1 MAQTRRSTAR
11 GLEQVPSRRLSAV
24 PAEEAASAAARRG
37 KRRGRIKYRIFT
49 LGLGLDMTMLFLIL
63 VLLAVGLVM
72 MFSASYAYA
81 YYYYGNSYYFI
92 LRQGMFA
99 LVGVVLMLAIST
111 FDYHQ
116 LHKLNLPVFAV
127 SILLLLM
134 VLVFKGTK
142 LAPNKGGAVRW
153 LNLGFV
159 EFQPSEIA
167 KFALILMFAH
177 LIALYGER
185 MKTFRYGFLPFFG
198 ILGLIC
204 VLVIAEKHVS
214 ATIIICLIAFIMMFV
229 GGTKFR
235 YFAVIGGAAAAAI
248 GALVLFS
255 SKFAYAMDRVHGWLD
270 PFNPPEGV
278 DTWQT
283 VQSLY
288 AIGSGQLL
296 GVGIGLCLF
305 LLPLVWK
312 DFALPELIFAPSGI
326 WRRGT
331 RRFPGN
337 LTETSVRCNHK
348 PDSRMIPDYFLSA
361 DMRCLCKRNRIL
373 IPRRLNHPVLIILHM
388 SRRPIHHKANTVDQ
402 SYLHL
407 DIIGNMNRNRFF
419 RNKLRFRRHNRPP
432 CRTLRKFIP
441 GLFPFMNIINSRQHH
456 QIHKTFD
463 KSGFSCTYRPYNAN
477 IDLAARSHLNISI
490 YTQFIHKNTPSIS
503 ILQSFHILY
512 ERGMPLR
519 RMNYLYRRILSLL
532 SRRQFKEHILL

>member
-1 MAQTRRSTAR
+1 
-11 GLEQVPSRRLSAV
+11 
-24 PAEEAASAAARRG
+24 
-37 KRRGRIKYRIFT
+37 
-49 LGLGLDMTMLFLIL
+49 
-63 VLLAVGLVM
+63 
-72 MFSASYAYA
+72 
-81 YYYYGNSYYFI
+81 
-92 LRQGMFA
+92 
-99 LVGVVLMLAIST
+99 
-111 FDYHQ
+111 
-116 LHKLNLPVFAV
+116 
-127 SILLLLM
+127 M

-296 GVGIGLCLF
+296 GVGIGQSRQKYLYIPEPQNDFVFAVVCEELGF
-305 LLPLVWK
+305 IGALIVIIL
-312 DFALPELIFAPSGI
+312 FALFI
-326 WRRGT
+326 WRGVYIALHARDLFGT
-331 RRFPGN
+331 MLALG
-337 LTETSVRCNHK
+337 
-348 PDSRMIPDYFLSA
+348 I
-361 DMRCLCKRNRIL
+361 
-373 IPRRLNHPVLIILHM
+373 
-388 SRRPIHHKANTVDQ
+388 
-402 SYLHL
+402 
-407 DIIGNMNRNRFF
+407 
-419 RNKLRFRRHNRPP
+419 
-432 CRTLRKFIP
+432 
-441 GLFPFMNIINSRQHH
+441 
-456 QIHKTFD
+456 TFQF
-463 KSGFSCTYRPYNAN
+463 GVQA
-477 IDLAARSHLNISI
+477 ILNICVV
-490 YTQFIHKNTPSIS
+490 TNTIPNTGIS
-503 ILQSFHILY
+503 LPFFSFGGTALIMLLA
-512 ERGMPLR
+512 EMGV
-519 RMNYLYRRILSLL
+519 LL
-532 SRRQFKEHILL
+532 SVSRHSNTEKM

>member
-296 GVGIGLCLF
+296 GVGIGQSRQKYLYIPEPQNDFVFAVVCEELGFIGCTAIIVLLLLYLLRVLYIASKARDDLGRCMCFGFFGLIALQSVSNIGMCLA
-305 LLPLVWK
+305 LLPVMGVT
-312 DFALPELIFAPSGI
+312 LPFFSAGGSSAVCLYLGFGLIQGVYMH
-326 WRRGT
+326 R
-331 RRFPGN
+331 
-337 LTETSVRCNHK
+337 
-348 PDSRMIPDYFLSA
+348 PD
-361 DMRCLCKRNRIL
+361 
-373 IPRRLNHPVLIILHM
+373 
-388 SRRPIHHKANTVDQ
+388 ANVP
-402 SYLHL
+402 HL
-407 DIIGNMNRNRFF
+407 RST
-419 RNKLRFRRHNRPP
+419 
-432 CRTLRKFIP
+432 RTLKMNFRK
-441 GLFPFMNIINSRQHH
+441 L
-456 QIHKTFD
+456 
-463 KSGFSCTYRPYNAN
+463 NA
-477 IDLAARSHLNISI
+477 
-490 YTQFIHKNTPSIS
+490 
-503 ILQSFHILY
+503 
-512 ERGMPLR
+512 
-519 RMNYLYRRILSLL
+519 
-532 SRRQFKEHILL
+532 

>member
-24 PAEEAASAAARRG
+24 PAEEAASEAARRG

-235 YFAVIGGAAAAAI
+235 YFAVIGGAAAAVI
-248 GALVLFS
+248 GALVLFPQNLPTP
-255 SKFAYAMDRVHGWLD
+255 W
-270 PFNPPEGV
+270 
-278 DTWQT
+278 T
-283 VQSLY
+283 VST
-288 AIGSGQLL
+288 A
-296 GVGIGLCLF
+296 GL
-305 LLPLVWK
+305 
-312 DFALPELIFAPSGI
+312 IRS
-326 WRRGT
+326 T
-331 RRFPGN
+331 RRRASIHGRRCSHFTPSAPG
-337 LTETSVRCNHK
+337 SCSASASG
-348 PDSRMIPDYFLSA
+348 SR
-361 DMRCLCKRNRIL
+361 
-373 IPRRLNHPVLIILHM
+373 
-388 SRRPIHHKANTVDQ
+388 
-402 SYLHL
+402 
-407 DIIGNMNRNRFF
+407 
-419 RNKLRFRRHNRPP
+419 
-432 CRTLRKFIP
+432 
-441 GLFPFMNIINSRQHH
+441 
-456 QIHKTFD
+456 D
-463 KSGFSCTYRPYNAN
+463 KSISTS
-477 IDLAARSHLNISI
+477 RSRK
-490 YTQFIHKNTPSIS
+490 TT
-503 ILQSFHILY
+503 SFL
-512 ERGMPLR
+512 P
-519 RMNYLYRRILSLL
+519 
-532 SRRQFKEHILL
+532 

>member
-24 PAEEAASAAARRG
+24 PAEEAASEAARRG

-177 LIALYGER
+177 LIG
-185 MKTFRYGFLPFFG
+185 
-198 ILGLIC
+198 

-235 YFAVIGGAAAAAI
+235 YFAVIGGAAAAVI

-296 GVGIGLCLF
+296 GVGIGQSRQKYLYIPEPQNDFVFAVVCEELGF
-305 LLPLVWK
+305 IGALIVIIL
-312 DFALPELIFAPSGI
+312 FALFI
-326 WRRGT
+326 WRGVYIALHARD
-331 RRFPGN
+331 RFGAM
-337 LTETSVRCNHK
+337 LALG
-348 PDSRMIPDYFLSA
+348 I
-361 DMRCLCKRNRIL
+361 
-373 IPRRLNHPVLIILHM
+373 
-388 SRRPIHHKANTVDQ
+388 
-402 SYLHL
+402 
-407 DIIGNMNRNRFF
+407 
-419 RNKLRFRRHNRPP
+419 
-432 CRTLRKFIP
+432 
-441 GLFPFMNIINSRQHH
+441 
-456 QIHKTFD
+456 TFQF
-463 KSGFSCTYRPYNAN
+463 GIQA
-477 IDLAARSHLNISI
+477 ILNICVV
-490 YTQFIHKNTPSIS
+490 TNTIPNTGIS
-503 ILQSFHILY
+503 LPFFSYGGTALIMLLA
-512 ERGMPLR
+512 EMGV
-519 RMNYLYRRILSLL
+519 LL
-532 SRRQFKEHILL
+532 SVSRHSNTEKM

>member
-1 MAQTRRSTAR
+1 
-11 GLEQVPSRRLSAV
+11 
-24 PAEEAASAAARRG
+24 
-37 KRRGRIKYRIFT
+37 
-49 LGLGLDMTMLFLIL
+49 
-63 VLLAVGLVM
+63 
-72 MFSASYAYA
+72 
-81 YYYYGNSYYFI
+81 
-92 LRQGMFA
+92 MFA

-214 ATIIICLIAFIMMFV
+214 ATVIICLIAFIMMFV

-235 YFAVIGGAAAAAI
+235 YFAVIGGAAAAVI

-296 GVGIGLCLF
+296 GVGIGQSRQKYLYIPEPQNDFVFAVVCEELGF
-305 LLPLVWK
+305 IGALIVIIL
-312 DFALPELIFAPSGI
+312 FALFI
-326 WRRGT
+326 WRGVYIALHARDRFGT
-331 RRFPGN
+331 MLALG
-337 LTETSVRCNHK
+337 
-348 PDSRMIPDYFLSA
+348 I
-361 DMRCLCKRNRIL
+361 
-373 IPRRLNHPVLIILHM
+373 
-388 SRRPIHHKANTVDQ
+388 
-402 SYLHL
+402 
-407 DIIGNMNRNRFF
+407 
-419 RNKLRFRRHNRPP
+419 
-432 CRTLRKFIP
+432 
-441 GLFPFMNIINSRQHH
+441 
-456 QIHKTFD
+456 TFQF
-463 KSGFSCTYRPYNAN
+463 GIQA
-477 IDLAARSHLNISI
+477 ILNICVV
-490 YTQFIHKNTPSIS
+490 TNTIPNTGIS
-503 ILQSFHILY
+503 LPFFSYGGTALIMLLA
-512 ERGMPLR
+512 EMGV
-519 RMNYLYRRILSLL
+519 LL
-532 SRRQFKEHILL
+532 SVSRHSNTEKM

>member
-1 MAQTRRSTAR
+1 
-11 GLEQVPSRRLSAV
+11 
-24 PAEEAASAAARRG
+24 
-37 KRRGRIKYRIFT
+37 
-49 LGLGLDMTMLFLIL
+49 MTMLFLIL

-198 ILGLIC
+198 ILGLVC

-296 GVGIGLCLF
+296 GVGIGQSRQKYLYIPEPQNDFVFAVVCEELGF
-305 LLPLVWK
+305 IGALIVIIL
-312 DFALPELIFAPSGI
+312 FALFI
-326 WRRGT
+326 WRGVYIALHARDRFGT
-331 RRFPGN
+331 MLALG
-337 LTETSVRCNHK
+337 
-348 PDSRMIPDYFLSA
+348 I
-361 DMRCLCKRNRIL
+361 
-373 IPRRLNHPVLIILHM
+373 
-388 SRRPIHHKANTVDQ
+388 
-402 SYLHL
+402 
-407 DIIGNMNRNRFF
+407 
-419 RNKLRFRRHNRPP
+419 
-432 CRTLRKFIP
+432 
-441 GLFPFMNIINSRQHH
+441 
-456 QIHKTFD
+456 TFQF
-463 KSGFSCTYRPYNAN
+463 GVQA
-477 IDLAARSHLNISI
+477 ILNICVV
-490 YTQFIHKNTPSIS
+490 TNTIPNTGIS
-503 ILQSFHILY
+503 LPFFSFGGTALIMLLA
-512 ERGMPLR
+512 EMGV
-519 RMNYLYRRILSLL
+519 LL
-532 SRRQFKEHILL
+532 SVSRHSNTEKM

>member
-24 PAEEAASAAARRG
+24 PAEEAASEAARRG

-127 SILLLLM
+127 SILLPAVSSARDM
-134 VLVFKGTK
+134 RPIRPSSV
-142 LAPNKGGAVRW
+142 PRMVRW

-198 ILGLIC
+198 ILGLVC

-229 GGTKFR
+229 GGTKF

-296 GVGIGLCLF
+296 GVGIGQSRQKYLYIPEPQNDFVFAVVCEELGF
-305 LLPLVWK
+305 IGALIVIIL
-312 DFALPELIFAPSGI
+312 FALFI
-326 WRRGT
+326 WRGVYIALHARDRFGT
-331 RRFPGN
+331 MLALG
-337 LTETSVRCNHK
+337 
-348 PDSRMIPDYFLSA
+348 I
-361 DMRCLCKRNRIL
+361 
-373 IPRRLNHPVLIILHM
+373 
-388 SRRPIHHKANTVDQ
+388 
-402 SYLHL
+402 
-407 DIIGNMNRNRFF
+407 
-419 RNKLRFRRHNRPP
+419 
-432 CRTLRKFIP
+432 
-441 GLFPFMNIINSRQHH
+441 
-456 QIHKTFD
+456 TFQF
-463 KSGFSCTYRPYNAN
+463 GIQA
-477 IDLAARSHLNISI
+477 ILNICVV
-490 YTQFIHKNTPSIS
+490 TNTIPNTGIS
-503 ILQSFHILY
+503 LPFFSFGGTALIMLLA
-512 ERGMPLR
+512 EMGV
-519 RMNYLYRRILSLL
+519 LL
-532 SRRQFKEHILL
+532 SVSRHSNTEKM

>member
-24 PAEEAASAAARRG
+24 PAEEAASEAARRG

-255 SKFAYAMDRVHGWLD
+255 SKICLRHG
-270 PFNPPEGV
+270 P
-278 DTWQT
+278 
-283 VQSLY
+283 
-288 AIGSGQLL
+288 
-296 GVGIGLCLF
+296 C
-305 LLPLVWK
+305 
-312 DFALPELIFAPSGI
+312 
-326 WRRGT
+326 
-331 RRFPGN
+331 
-337 LTETSVRCNHK
+337 
-348 PDSRMIPDYFLSA
+348 
-361 DMRCLCKRNRIL
+361 
-373 IPRRLNHPVLIILHM
+373 PR
-388 SRRPIHHKANTVDQ
+388 
-402 SYLHL
+402 
-407 DIIGNMNRNRFF
+407 
-419 RNKLRFRRHNRPP
+419 
-432 CRTLRKFIP
+432 
-441 GLFPFMNIINSRQHH
+441 
-456 QIHKTFD
+456 
-463 KSGFSCTYRPYNAN
+463 
-477 IDLAARSHLNISI
+477 LA
-490 YTQFIHKNTPSIS
+490 
-503 ILQSFHILY
+503 
-512 ERGMPLR
+512 
-519 RMNYLYRRILSLL
+519 
-532 SRRQFKEHILL
+532 

>member
-1 MAQTRRSTAR
+1 
-11 GLEQVPSRRLSAV
+11 
-24 PAEEAASAAARRG
+24 
-37 KRRGRIKYRIFT
+37 
-49 LGLGLDMTMLFLIL
+49 MTMLFLIL

-177 LIALYGER
+177 
-185 MKTFRYGFLPFFG
+185 
-198 ILGLIC
+198 
-204 VLVIAEKHVS
+204 
-214 ATIIICLIAFIMMFV
+214 IIICLIAFIMMFV

-296 GVGIGLCLF
+296 GVGIGQSRQKYLYIPEPQNDFVFAVVCEELGF
-305 LLPLVWK
+305 IGALIVIIL
-312 DFALPELIFAPSGI
+312 FALFI
-326 WRRGT
+326 WRGVYIALHARDRFGT
-331 RRFPGN
+331 MLALG
-337 LTETSVRCNHK
+337 
-348 PDSRMIPDYFLSA
+348 I
-361 DMRCLCKRNRIL
+361 
-373 IPRRLNHPVLIILHM
+373 
-388 SRRPIHHKANTVDQ
+388 
-402 SYLHL
+402 
-407 DIIGNMNRNRFF
+407 
-419 RNKLRFRRHNRPP
+419 
-432 CRTLRKFIP
+432 
-441 GLFPFMNIINSRQHH
+441 
-456 QIHKTFD
+456 TFQF
-463 KSGFSCTYRPYNAN
+463 GVQA
-477 IDLAARSHLNISI
+477 ILNICVV
-490 YTQFIHKNTPSIS
+490 TNTIPNTGIS
-503 ILQSFHILY
+503 LPFFSFGGTALIMLLA
-512 ERGMPLR
+512 EMGV
-519 RMNYLYRRILSLL
+519 LL
-532 SRRQFKEHILL
+532 SVSRHSNTEKM